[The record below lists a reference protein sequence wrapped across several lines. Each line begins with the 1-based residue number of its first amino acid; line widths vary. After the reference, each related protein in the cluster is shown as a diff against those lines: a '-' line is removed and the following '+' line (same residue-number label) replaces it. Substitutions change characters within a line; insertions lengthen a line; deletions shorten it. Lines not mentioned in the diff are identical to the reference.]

1 MKRLLSC
8 YASDFK
14 DMKVDELKNAILA
27 SEGRTILG
35 ETVVTAAPLLEGVTN
50 AEVMSAFGADLIL
63 LNEFDV
69 FLKKINGMKDEENP
83 ISKIKKL
90 VGRPVGINLEP
101 VDESANLID
110 EKVKLSSGRL
120 ATIDTFKEAEKLGV
134 DFICLTGNPST
145 GVSNEA
151 INNSIANAK
160 KYYSGL
166 ILAGKM
172 HGAGMVENLVD
183 EKMILSFV
191 ENGADG
197 ILLPAVGT
205 VPGINENLLS
215 DIVRK
220 IKSKGAL
227 VMSAIGTSQE
237 SADVDTIRLIGMS
250 NKRIGADIHHIGD
263 GGYGR
268 MADPENIM
276 ALSIT
281 VRGKRHTYFKMA
293 QSINR

>member
-110 EKVKLSSGRL
+110 EKVKLSSGRS
-120 ATIDTFKEAEKLGV
+120 APFSTKESIIFSSTKFSTIPAPC
-134 DFICLTGNPST
+134 I
-145 GVSNEA
+145 
-151 INNSIANAK
+151 
-160 KYYSGL
+160 
-166 ILAGKM
+166 
-172 HGAGMVENLVD
+172 
-183 EKMILSFV
+183 
-191 ENGADG
+191 
-197 ILLPAVGT
+197 LPAK
-205 VPGINENLLS
+205 IN
-215 DIVRK
+215 
-220 IKSKGAL
+220 
-227 VMSAIGTSQE
+227 
-237 SADVDTIRLIGMS
+237 
-250 NKRIGADIHHIGD
+250 
-263 GGYGR
+263 
-268 MADPENIM
+268 PE
-276 ALSIT
+276 
-281 VRGKRHTYFKMA
+281 
-293 QSINR
+293 

>member
-8 YASDFK
+8 YASDFR
-14 DMKVDELKNAILA
+14 DMKADELKNAILA

-83 ISKIKKL
+83 ISKIKNL

-205 VPGINENLLS
+205 VPGINESLLS

>member
-14 DMKVDELKNAILA
+14 DMKADELKNAILA

-83 ISKIKKL
+83 ISKIKNL

-151 INNSIANAK
+151 INNSIVNAK
-160 KYYSGL
+160 KYFSGL

-183 EKMILSFV
+183 EKMIFSFV

>member
-14 DMKVDELKNAILA
+14 DMKAEELKNAILA

-83 ISKIKKL
+83 ISKIKNL

>member
-14 DMKVDELKNAILA
+14 DMKADDLKNAILA

-83 ISKIKKL
+83 ISKIKNL

-191 ENGADG
+191 DNGADG

-205 VPGINENLLS
+205 VPGINENSLS

>member
-14 DMKVDELKNAILA
+14 DMKADELKNAILA

-83 ISKIKKL
+83 ISKIKNL

-191 ENGADG
+191 DNGADG

>member
-1 MKRLLSC
+1 MKRLISC
-8 YASDFK
+8 YASDAIN
-14 DMKVDELKNAILA
+14 MKRDELKNAILA

-50 AEVMSAFGADLIL
+50 AEVMSSFGADMIL

-69 FLKKINGMKDEENP
+69 FEKRINGIEYEENP
-83 ISKIKKL
+83 IKKIKHL
-90 VGRPVGINLEP
+90 IGRPIGINLEP
-101 VDESANLID
+101 VDESAALID
-110 EKVKLSSGRL
+110 EKVNLSSGRL
-120 ATIDTFKEAEKLGV
+120 ATVKTFCEAEKLGV

-151 INNSIANAK
+151 INKCIDIAK
-160 KYYSGL
+160 KHYSGL
-166 ILAGKM
+166 VFAGKM
-172 HGAGMVENLVD
+172 HGAGMLENILD
-183 EKMILSFV
+183 EKMILSFID
-191 ENGADG
+191 NGADG
-197 ILLPAVGT
+197 VLLPAVGT

-220 IKSKGAL
+220 IKNKKAL
-227 VMSAIGTSQE
+227 VMCAIGTSQE
-237 SADVDTIRLIGMS
+237 SADEGTIRLIAMS
-250 NKRIGADIHHIGD
+250 NKRVGADIHHIGD

-276 ALSIT
+276 ALSIA

-293 QSINR
+293 QSVNR

>member
-14 DMKVDELKNAILA
+14 DMKTDELKNAILA

-83 ISKIKKL
+83 IRKIKNL

>member
-14 DMKVDELKNAILA
+14 DMKADELKNAILA

-83 ISKIKKL
+83 ISKIKNL

>member
-14 DMKVDELKNAILA
+14 DMKADELKNAILA

-83 ISKIKKL
+83 ISKIKNL

-160 KYYSGL
+160 KYFSGL

-191 ENGADG
+191 DNGADG

-227 VMSAIGTSQE
+227 VISAIGTSQE

>member
-14 DMKVDELKNAILA
+14 DMKTDELKNAILA

-83 ISKIKKL
+83 ISKIKNL

>member
-8 YASDFK
+8 YASDCIN
-14 DMKVDELKNAILA
+14 MKREELKNAILA

-50 AEVMSAFGADLIL
+50 AEVMSSFGADMIL

-69 FLKKINGMKDEENP
+69 FEKKINGMECDENP
-83 ISKIKKL
+83 IKKIKHL
-90 VGRPVGINLEP
+90 VGRPIGINLEP
-101 VDESANLID
+101 VDEGADLID
-110 EKVKLSSGRL
+110 EKVKLSPGRL
-120 ATIDTFKEAEKLGV
+120 ATIKTFCEAEKLGV

-151 INNSIANAK
+151 INKCIDIAK
-160 KYYSGL
+160 KHYSGL
-166 ILAGKM
+166 VFAGKM
-172 HGAGMVENLVD
+172 HGAGMLENILD
-183 EKMILSFV
+183 EKMILSFIN
-191 ENGADG
+191 NGADG
-197 ILLPAVGT
+197 VLLPAVGT

-220 IKSKGAL
+220 IKEKKAL
-227 VMSAIGTSQE
+227 VMCAIGTSQE
-237 SADVDTIRLIGMS
+237 SADKGTIRLIGIS
-250 NKRIGADIHHIGD
+250 NKRVGADIHHIGD

-276 ALSIT
+276 ALSIA

-293 QSINR
+293 QSVNR

>member
-8 YASDFK
+8 YASDFVN
-14 DMKVDELKNAILA
+14 MKAEELKNAILA

-35 ETVVTAAPLLEGVTN
+35 ETVVTATPLLEGVTN
-50 AEVMSAFGADLIL
+50 AEVMCSFGADMIL

-69 FLKKINGMKDEENP
+69 FEKKINGMPYEENP
-83 ISKIKKL
+83 IKKIKYL

-101 VDESANLID
+101 VDDSVSLID
-110 EKVKLSSGRL
+110 EKVNLSSGRL
-120 ATIDTFKEAEKLGV
+120 ATINTFCEAEKLGV

-151 INNSIANAK
+151 INKAISIAK
-160 KYYSGL
+160 KHYSGL
-166 ILAGKM
+166 IFAGKM
-172 HGAGMVENLVD
+172 HGAGMIENLLD
-183 EKMILSFV
+183 EKMILSFIN
-191 ENGADG
+191 NGADG

-220 IKSKGAL
+220 IKGKKAL
-227 VMSAIGTSQE
+227 VMCAIGTSQE
-237 SADVDTIRLIGMS
+237 SADEGTIRLIGMS
-250 NKRIGADIHHIGD
+250 NKRVGADIHHIGD

-276 ALSIT
+276 ALSIA

-293 QSINR
+293 QSVNR

>member
-14 DMKVDELKNAILA
+14 DMKADELKNAILA

-83 ISKIKKL
+83 ISKIKIL

-191 ENGADG
+191 DNGADG

>member
-8 YASDFK
+8 YASDFIN
-14 DMKVDELKNAILA
+14 MKGDELKNAILA

-50 AEVMSAFGADLIL
+50 AEVMSSFGADMIL

-69 FLKKINGMKDEENP
+69 FEKKINGMEYEENP
-83 ISKIKKL
+83 IRKIKYL
-90 VGRPVGINLEP
+90 VGRPIGINLEP
-101 VDESANLID
+101 VDESAALID
-110 EKVKLSSGRL
+110 EKVRLSSGRL
-120 ATIDTFKEAEKLGV
+120 STVKTFCEAEKLGV

-151 INNSIANAK
+151 INKCIDIAK
-160 KYYSGL
+160 KHYSGL
-166 ILAGKM
+166 VFAGKM
-172 HGAGMVENLVD
+172 HGAGMLENILD
-183 EKMILSFV
+183 EKMILSFID
-191 ENGADG
+191 NGADG
-197 ILLPAVGT
+197 VLLPAVGT

-220 IKSKGAL
+220 IKEKKAL
-227 VMSAIGTSQE
+227 VMCAIGTSQE
-237 SADVDTIRLIGMS
+237 SADEGTIRLIGMS
-250 NKRIGADIHHIGD
+250 NKRVGADIHHIGD

-276 ALSIT
+276 ALSIA

-293 QSINR
+293 QSVNR

>member
-35 ETVVTAAPLLEGVTN
+35 ETVVTATPLLEGVTN

-197 ILLPAVGT
+197 ILLPAVST

>member
-14 DMKVDELKNAILA
+14 DMKADELKNAILA

-50 AEVMSAFGADLIL
+50 AEVMSAFGVDLIL

-83 ISKIKKL
+83 ISKIKNL

-172 HGAGMVENLVD
+172 HGAGMLENLVD

-250 NKRIGADIHHIGD
+250 NKRIGTDIHHIGD